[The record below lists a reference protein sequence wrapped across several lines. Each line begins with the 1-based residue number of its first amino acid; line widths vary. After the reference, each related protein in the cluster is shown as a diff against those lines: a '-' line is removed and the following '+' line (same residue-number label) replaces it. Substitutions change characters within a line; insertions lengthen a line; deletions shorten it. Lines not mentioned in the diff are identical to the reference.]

1 MKKTFVASICMVAVL
16 TGVFCVG
23 AEARYHDRMESVPT
37 PCYNCSGSGG
47 VRFAMGEVRL
57 SLKDGKT
64 IISYRICS
72 HAAIAMETVNAKYAI
87 GRGCCKN

>member
-1 MKKTFVASICMVAVL
+1 MSERRLVITTVWSLCPRLATTA
-16 TGVFCVG
+16 
-23 AEARYHDRMESVPT
+23 AEA
-37 PCYNCSGSGG
+37 GG

-72 HAAIAMETVNAKYAI
+72 HAAIAMATVNAKYAI